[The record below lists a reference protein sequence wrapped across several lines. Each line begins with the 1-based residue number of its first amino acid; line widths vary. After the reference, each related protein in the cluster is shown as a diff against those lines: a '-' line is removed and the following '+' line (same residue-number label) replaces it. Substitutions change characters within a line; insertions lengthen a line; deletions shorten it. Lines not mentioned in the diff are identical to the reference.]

1 MKMIE
6 LNKIYNEDCLEG
18 MKRIPDGSV
27 DCIICDLPYGT
38 TACKWDTIIPFEL
51 LWEQYERIIKDKGN
65 IILFGTGL
73 FAYKLALS
81 NEKLFRYELIWKKSK
96 CGSPLTAKY
105 MPMKRHENIMVF
117 GKSASVYNP
126 QMTEGKPYKRK
137 FTPNKKNN
145 MQFGVKGVS
154 TDNKGTRHPISIL
167 DFAQQ
172 WRRQDQLHPTQKPV
186 ALIEYLIKTYTN
198 EGETILDNCMGSGTT
213 AIAAIRT
220 KRNFIGFELQKEYF
234 DMAEKRIKD
243 ERRQLTLF

>member
-1 MKMIE
+1 MIE
-6 LNKIYNEDCLEG
+6 INRIYNEDCLEG

-38 TACKWDTIIPFEL
+38 TACKWDTIIPFEP
-51 LWEQYERIIKDKGN
+51 LWEQYERIIKDNGN
-65 IILFGTGL
+65 IVLFGTGL

-96 CGSPLTAKY
+96 CGSPLTAKF

-117 GKSASVYNP
+117 GKSASAYYP
-126 QMTEGKPYKRK
+126 QMEKGTPYKRAY
-137 FTPNKKNN
+137 TPNKKNN
-145 MQFGVKGVS
+145 MEYGIKGVS
-154 TDNKGTRHPISIL
+154 TDNKGTRYPISVL

-213 AIAAIRT
+213 AVAAIRT

-234 DMAEKRIKD
+234 DIANKRIK
-243 ERRQLTLF
+243 EEQLQLSLF